1 MLFRLIGRTLNLSL
15 ALLVLLY
22 LLGSHLAG

>member
-22 LLGSHLAG
+22 LLGAHLAG